1 MSNAD
6 ESRIEV
12 PSMEVEPK
20 AEKPKRKPGRPRK
33 VRAEETAPKGET
45 YWGSVK
51 VPIVQE
57 DPGYCSKHVEVRLTT
72 AQSRAMKRILLGLQ
86 REGVTIGARREPIK
100 SGADVVRYVLDQIA

>member
-6 ESRIEV
+6 NNRVEI

-20 AEKPKRKPGRPRK
+20 TEQPKRKPGRPRK
-33 VRAEETAPKGET
+33 VSLVETAPESET
-45 YWGSVK
+45 YWNSIK

-72 AQSRAMKRILLGLQ
+72 EQSRTMKRILLGLQ
-86 REGVTIGARREPIK
+86 RQGVTIGARREPVK
-100 SGADVVRYVLDQIA
+100 SAGDVVRYVLDQIS